1 MYRFDAR
8 SWAGHAVRHVAFV
21 SAAVLLQACSESP
34 PAARAGVAGQVATG
48 EAPASKPTQVAA
60 RVNAE
65 ELTVH
70 QLNERLS
77 AWTGGAGTSG
87 VEDPA
92 IGRGLNRLIELT
104 LLKQEA
110 EAQGLANKPEVMRQ
124 LMASRA
130 EVLARAMAQ
139 QFGEEEANP
148 TPQEVRRYFDE
159 HPEAF
164 SKRQVFLLQELR
176 ADAEPTSQEKMS
188 QRLAE
193 FRNPQAM
200 ARALERDGHRTRVA
214 SLQVGSDQLPVEQW
228 KKLKSLESGQAIK
241 VEDPQGLR
249 IWWLQASVDQPI
261 EWPQAQPLVERMLV
275 NQARAERVRREIE
288 RLRTSAKLEY
298 VGDFARW
305 SPTVEPKATASRDSA
320 QAADAVAVGR

>member
-1 MYRFDAR
+1 MCRFEAP
-8 SWAGHAVRHVAFV
+8 SPPWLAFRFAACA
-21 SAAVLLQACSESP
+21 AAVLFLQACSESP
-34 PAARAGVAGQVATG
+34 PTARASVAGSSAAG
-48 EAPASKPTQVAA
+48 EAPQAKPTQVAA

-77 AWTGGAGTSG
+77 AWTGGVGTSG

-104 LLKQEA
+104 LLRQEA

-139 QFGEEEANP
+139 QLGEEEATP
-148 TPQEVRRYFDE
+148 TPQEARRYFDE
-159 HPEAF
+159 HPQSF

-176 ADAEPTSQEKMS
+176 VETEASAQQKLL
-188 QRLAE
+188 QRLQE
-193 FRNPQAM
+193 FRNPQSM
-200 ARALERDGHRTRVA
+200 ARALERDGHRASVA
-214 SLQVGSDQLPVEQW
+214 PIQIGSDQLPIEQW
-228 KKLKSLESGQAIK
+228 KRLKSLEQGQAIP
-241 VEDPQGLR
+241 VDDPRGLR

-261 EWPQAQPLVERMLV
+261 EWVQAKPMIERLLG
-275 NQARAERVRREIE
+275 NQARAERIRREIE
-288 RLRTSAKLEY
+288 RLRNTAKVEY

-305 SPTVEPKATASRDSA
+305 SPSPEPKAASTPDSA
-320 QAADAVAVGR
+320 QAAQAAAVGR

>member
-1 MYRFDAR
+1 MCRNDAP
-8 SWAGHAVRHVAFV
+8 SWPRPAVRWVACAA
-21 SAAVLLQACSESP
+21 AAVLLQACSEST
-34 PAARAGVAGQVATG
+34 PAPRGGMAAQAVAG
-48 EAPASKPTQVAA
+48 EAPNSKPTQVAA

-77 AWTGGAGTSG
+77 TWTGGVGTSG

-104 LLKQEA
+104 LLRQEA

-139 QFGEEEANP
+139 QLGDEEATP
-148 TPQEVRRYFDE
+148 TPQEARRYFDE

-176 ADAEPTSQEKMS
+176 ANAEAGSKEKMF
-188 QRLAE
+188 QRLQE
-193 FRNPQAM
+193 FRNAQAM
-200 ARALERDGHRTRVA
+200 ARALERDGQRVSLA
-214 SLQVGSDQLPVEQW
+214 HLQVGSDQLPLEQW

-241 VEDPQGLR
+241 VDDPQGLR
-249 IWWLQASVDQPI
+249 IWWLQTAVDQPI
-261 EWPQAQPLVERMLV
+261 EWPQAQPLIERMLG

-288 RLRTSAKLEY
+288 RLRAAAKVEY

-305 SPTVEPKATASRDSA
+305 SPTVEAKATASRDPA
-320 QAADAVAVGR
+320 QAADATAVGR

>member
-1 MYRFDAR
+1 MTRFDAP
-8 SWAGHAVRHVAFV
+8 SWAGRAVRSAVCVA
-21 SAAVLLQACSESP
+21 AAVLLQACSESP
-34 PAARAGVAGQVATG
+34 PAVRAGVAGQVTTG
-48 EAPASKPTQVAA
+48 DASPSKPTQVAA

-104 LLKQEA
+104 LLRQEA

-139 QFGEEEANP
+139 QWGEEEGTP
-148 TPQEVRRYFDE
+148 TPQEARRYFDE

-176 ADAEPTSQEKMS
+176 AEGEPLSQEKLS

-193 FRNPQAM
+193 FRSPQAM
-200 ARALERDGHRTRVA
+200 ARALERDGHRSRVA
-214 SLQVGSDQLPVEQW
+214 HLQVGSDQLPVEQW

-249 IWWLQASVDQPI
+249 VWWLQASVDQPI
-261 EWPQAQPLVERMLV
+261 EWQQAQALIERLLA

-288 RLRTSAKLEY
+288 RLRTSAKVEY
-298 VGDFARW
+298 VGDFTRW
-305 SPTVEPKATASRDSA
+305 SPTAEPKATAARDSA